1 MAGTSITQVQSL
13 FAGNAANVV
22 KGQDVQNTESFSK
35 VFDKTQTP
43 MEKQMSETSTKK
55 TETTESIQNHAQI
68 QKKHSSENLKG
79 QTEEATDETEIE
91 DVEKAMEAAAGM
103 MVETIAETFDMT
115 VEEVETVMEQL
126 GLTAMDL
133 LNGENL
139 TQVVIALNPEAD
151 AFTIMTNE
159 ELFTDLKGLMSA
171 AEELT
176 GQLAEQFGMSKEE
189 LTAVADALKEQVASQ
204 TQEAAE
210 PTNETK
216 EIPVEIAVDMAEETS
231 DTVRYD
237 EVLDMTNKSDTANP
251 AKDAQNTEQT
261 VIPRT
266 ENRKENSKESTNDF
280 HQNAGSDYRQQVL
293 NQLADA
299 VENTAQ
305 TTTSYGVNGQDII
318 RQITDYI
325 KIHVNTD
332 TTEMELQLHPASL
345 GNIKVQIASAG
356 GVLTATFTTENEA
369 VKAAL
374 EGQLIQLKEN
384 FEQQGL
390 KVENVEVNVSA
401 QGFERSLDQQEQGQQ
416 NAFDDKTNT
425 GRSRN
430 RRIRLNG
437 LEEPE
442 DVLTEEMSEGD
453 RIVADMMLQNG
464 NSVDYIV

>member
-22 KGQDVQNTESFSK
+22 KGQDVQNAESFSK

-43 MEKQMSETSTKK
+43 MEKQMSETNTKK
-55 TETTESIQNHAQI
+55 AETTESIQNHAQI

-79 QTEEATDETEIE
+79 QTEETTDETEIE

-115 VEEVETVMEQL
+115 VEEVENVMEQL

-176 GQLAEQFGMSKEE
+176 GQLAEQFGMSQEE
-189 LTAVADALKEQVASQ
+189 LTAVADALKEQAASQ
-204 TQEAAE
+204 TQETAE
-210 PTNETK
+210 PTSETK

-231 DTVRYD
+231 DTVRHD
-237 EVLDMTNKSDTANP
+237 EVLNMTNKSDTANL

-261 VIPRT
+261 VIPKT

-280 HQNAGSDYRQQVL
+280 HQNAASDYRQQVM

-325 KIHVNTD
+325 KIHVSTD

-464 NSVDYIV
+464 NSVDYTV

>member
-13 FAGNAANVV
+13 FAGNAASVV
-22 KGQDVQNTESFSK
+22 KGQDVQNAESFSK

-43 MEKQMSETSTKK
+43 MEKQMSETNTKK

-79 QTEEATDETEIE
+79 QTEETTDETEIE

-115 VEEVETVMEQL
+115 VEEVENVMEQL

-176 GQLAEQFGMSKEE
+176 GQLAEQFGMSQEE
-189 LTAVADALKEQVASQ
+189 LTAVADALKEQAASQ

-210 PTNETK
+210 PTSETK

-231 DTVRYD
+231 DTVRHD
-237 EVLDMTNKSDTANP
+237 EVLNMTNKSDTANP

-261 VIPRT
+261 VIPKT

-280 HQNAGSDYRQQVL
+280 HQNAASDYRQQVM

-325 KIHVNTD
+325 KIHVSTD

-464 NSVDYIV
+464 NSVDYTV